1 MSRELDEIKATAGPY
16 QRYALEARRRFLR
29 ALAKSDRQI
38 TKLYNDAILRIL
50 SQFKQGGARSTE
62 ALLVAINDDFDQ
74 QTLFRGLTDALENAI
89 STGATEGIS
98 FTKDITLDVLRE
110 AGFATEPMIRA
121 FEFARQR
128 AVAAAY
134 ARTYKD
140 GLHLSDRIWNTTKS
154 TRDTMR
160 DIVTAGVGEDAVK
173 VARALE
179 TYVNKGAA
187 VTSAHFPGMMKRM
200 GARVPTNLDYN
211 ALRLA
216 RTELTAAYG
225 EATIAA
231 CKASPA
237 VKRVRWVLSN
247 THPRADICDA
257 YANGGDGHGYYDAK
271 DCPLSPAH
279 PNCLCTIQPAPED
292 PVALAKHLR
301 AWASDPASQPDIEK
315 WYGKNYKRF
324 EKSGGD
330 LFTRNGKT
338 LFQSPVKTEEK
349 TLGNLR
355 DRYKILPTMTAS
367 EREATVKA
375 AGKEFLDDLK
385 KETAYADR
393 KYSLITLKHKKEDF
407 EREVLKRDRRIGHLL
422 SMDRTIFEKYYQKE
436 YEKLSEEE
444 DEWFKKLEDAR
455 AKYENLHYSMK
466 RENAKTLAAHLGK
479 IREVGVD
486 ETELANHFTTRKS
499 KSRNAVEEAYRY
511 YPRDWTDMSFARG
524 KLTTKMVDR
533 GFYADLRRLLAISGY
548 TEDSRFETAVHELG
562 HRMER
567 TLPDLIQIE
576 KAFYDRRTK
585 GYELEWLGEGYDEDE
600 TARRDK
606 FLDMYMGKDYGGYAY
621 ELVSMGFE
629 LAYTDLPKLMKDEDM
644 CEWILGI
651 LAIL

>member
-29 ALAKSDRQI
+29 ALSRSDRQI
-38 TKLYNDAILRIL
+38 AKLYNEAISRIL
-50 SQFKQGGARSTE
+50 TEFKQGGARSTE
-62 ALLVAINDDFDQ
+62 GLLVAINDDFDQ
-74 QTLFRGLTDALENAI
+74 QTLFRGLTDALEDAI
-89 STGATEGIS
+89 STGAAEGIS
-98 FTKDITLDVLRE
+98 FTKDMTLDVLRE

-134 ARTYKD
+134 ARTQKD
-140 GLHLSDRIWNTTKS
+140 GLHLSDRIWNTAQH

-187 VTSAHFPGMMKRM
+187 VTAANFPNMMKRM
-200 GARVPTNLDYN
+200 GARVPLNIDYN

-237 VKRVRWVLSN
+237 VKKVRWVLSN
-247 THPRADICDA
+247 THPRADICDT

-292 PVALAKHLR
+292 PVALAKRLR

-315 WYGKNYKRF
+315 WYGANYKRF

-338 LFQSPVKTEEK
+338 LFGSPVKKEQK
-349 TLGNLR
+349 TLANLR
-355 DRYKILPTMTAS
+355 DRYKILPTMTVA

-385 KETAYADR
+385 KETSFA
-393 KYSLITLKHKKEDF
+393 
-407 EREVLKRDRRIGHLL
+407 EREAAHKTAYKAYDDAVKACRDFYQRERHIGNDNYEEYKRLEQTKHDLY
-422 SMDRTIFEKYYQKE
+422 EKYCAA
-436 YEKLSEEE
+436 
-444 DEWFKKLEDAR
+444 F
-455 AKYENLHYSMK
+455 YS
-466 RENAKTLAAHLGK
+466 RWTGNAKTLAAHLGK

-486 ETELANHFTTRKS
+486 EAELAKHFRTKS
-499 KSRNAVEEAYRY
+499 GKAREAVEKAYRH
-511 YPRDWTDMSFARG
+511 YPREWTDMSFQRG
-524 KLTTKMVDR
+524 TLETKKIKSR
-533 GFYADLRRLLAISGY
+533 GYYNDYYKVLAVTGEAEERRIKCA
-548 TEDSRFETAVHELG
+548 FHEIG
-562 HRMER
+562 HRMEK
-567 TLPDLIQIE
+567 TIPDLLQLE

-585 GYELEWLGEGYDEDE
+585 GCALEWLGEGYDKKEK
-600 TARRDK
+600 ARRDK
-606 FLDMYMGKDYGGYAY
+606 FVKMYMGKDYGGYAY

-629 LAYTDLPKLMKDEDM
+629 LAFADPLTIMQDEDM

>member
-29 ALAKSDRQI
+29 ALSRSDRQI
-38 TKLYNDAILRIL
+38 AKLYNEAISRIL
-50 SQFKQGGARSTE
+50 TEFKQGGARSTE
-62 ALLVAINDDFDQ
+62 GLLVAINDDFDQ
-74 QTLFRGLTDALENAI
+74 QTLFRGLTDALEDAI
-89 STGATEGIS
+89 STGAAEGIS
-98 FTKDITLDVLRE
+98 FTKDMTLDVLRE

-134 ARTYKD
+134 ARTQKD
-140 GLHLSDRIWNTTKS
+140 GLHLSDRIWNTAQH

-187 VTSAHFPGMMKRM
+187 VTAANFPNMMKRM
-200 GARVPTNLDYN
+200 GARVPLNIDYN

-237 VKRVRWVLSN
+237 VKKVRWVLSN
-247 THPRADICDA
+247 THPRADICDT

-292 PVALAKHLR
+292 PVALAKRLR

-315 WYGKNYKRF
+315 WYGANYKRF
-324 EKSGGD
+324 EKSGGGD

-338 LFQSPVKTEEK
+338 LFGSPVKKEQK
-349 TLGNLR
+349 TLENLR
-355 DRYKILPTMTAS
+355 DRYKILPTMTAA

-375 AGKEFLDDLK
+375 AGKEFLTELK
-385 KETAYADR
+385 KETSFAAREAAHKAAKKAYDDAVEAYRGFYARERHIGKANFDEYDR
-393 KYSLITLKHKKEDF
+393 L
-407 EREVLKRDRRIGHLL
+407 
-422 SMDRTIFEKYYQKE
+422 
-436 YEKLSEEE
+436 
-444 DEWFKKLEDAR
+444 AR
-455 AKYENLHYSMK
+455 AKDDAYKKYLTAFYS
-466 RENAKTLAAHLGK
+466 RWTGNAKTLAAHLGR

-486 ETELANHFTTRKS
+486 EAELAKHFRTKS
-499 KSRNAVEEAYRY
+499 GKARQAVEKAYRH
-511 YPRDWTDMSFARG
+511 YPREWTEMSFARG
-524 KLTTKMVDR
+524 TLETKKVSR
-533 GFYADLRRLLAISGY
+533 GYYSDFYKIIAVSGEEEERRIKCA
-548 TEDSRFETAVHELG
+548 FHEIA

-567 TLPDLIQIE
+567 VVPDLLQLE
-576 KAFYDRRTK
+576 KAFYDRRTA
-585 GYELEWLGEGYDEDE
+585 GEVLEWLGRGYSRKEK
-600 TARRDK
+600 ARRDK
-606 FLDMYMGKDYGGYAY
+606 FISMYMGKDYGGTAY

-629 LAYTDLPKLMKDEDM
+629 LAYADPLTLMQDEEM
-644 CEWILGI
+644 AEWILGI

>member
-200 GARVPTNLDYN
+200 GARVPINLDYN

-292 PVALAKHLR
+292 PVALAKRLR
-301 AWASDPASQPDIEK
+301 EWASDPASQPDIEK
-315 WYGKNYKRF
+315 WYGANYKRF

-330 LFTRNGKT
+330 LFTKNGKT
-338 LFQSPVKTEEK
+338 LLGSPVKKEQK
-349 TLGNLR
+349 TLENLR
-355 DRYKILPTMTAS
+355 DRYKILPTMTAA
-367 EREATVKA
+367 ERETTVKA
-375 AGKEFLDDLK
+375 AGKEFLTELK
-385 KETAYADR
+385 KETSFAAREAAHKAAKKAYDDAVEAYRGFYARERHIGKDNFDEYDR
-393 KYSLITLKHKKEDF
+393 L
-407 EREVLKRDRRIGHLL
+407 
-422 SMDRTIFEKYYQKE
+422 
-436 YEKLSEEE
+436 
-444 DEWFKKLEDAR
+444 AR
-455 AKYENLHYSMK
+455 AKDDAYKKYLTAFYS
-466 RENAKTLAAHLGK
+466 RWTGNAKTLAAHLGR

-486 ETELANHFTTRKS
+486 EAELAKHFRTKS
-499 KSRNAVEEAYRY
+499 GKARQAVEKAYRH
-511 YPRDWTDMSFARG
+511 YPREWTEMSFARG
-524 KLTTKMVDR
+524 TLETKKVSR
-533 GFYADLRRLLAISGY
+533 GYYSDFYKIITVSGEEEERRIKCA
-548 TEDSRFETAVHELG
+548 FHEIA

-567 TLPDLIQIE
+567 VVPDLLQLE
-576 KAFYDRRTK
+576 KAFYDRRTA
-585 GYELEWLGEGYDEDE
+585 GEVLEWLGRGYSRKEK
-600 TARRDK
+600 ARRDK
-606 FLDMYMGKDYGGYAY
+606 FISMYMGKDYGGTAY

-629 LAYTDLPKLMKDEDM
+629 LAYADPLTLMQDEEM
-644 CEWILGI
+644 AEWILGI

>member
-29 ALAKSDRQI
+29 ALSRSDRQI
-38 TKLYNDAILRIL
+38 AKLYNEAISRIL
-50 SQFKQGGARSTE
+50 TEFKQGGARSTE
-62 ALLVAINDDFDQ
+62 GLLVAINDDFDQ
-74 QTLFRGLTDALENAI
+74 QTLFRGLTDALEDVI
-89 STGATEGIS
+89 STGAAEGIS
-98 FTKDITLDVLRE
+98 FTKDMTLDVLCE

-134 ARTYKD
+134 ARTQKD
-140 GLHLSDRIWNTTKS
+140 GLHLSDRIWNTAQH

-187 VTSAHFPGMMKRM
+187 VTAANFPNMMKRM
-200 GARVPTNLDYN
+200 GARVPLNIDYN

-237 VKRVRWVLSN
+237 VKKVRWVLSN

-279 PNCLCTIQPAPED
+279 PNCLCTIQPVPED
-292 PVALAKHLR
+292 PVALAKRLR
-301 AWASDPASQPDIEK
+301 AWASDPTSQPDIEK
-315 WYGKNYKRF
+315 WYSKNYKRF
-324 EKSGGD
+324 EASGGGD

-338 LFQSPVKTEEK
+338 LLGSPVKKEQK
-349 TLGNLR
+349 TLENLR
-355 DRYKILPTMTAS
+355 DRYKILPTMTAA
-367 EREATVKA
+367 ERETTVKA
-375 AGKEFLDDLK
+375 AGKEFLAELK
-385 KETAYADR
+385 KETSFAAREAAHKAAKKAYDDAVEAYRGFYARERHIGKDNFDEYDR
-393 KYSLITLKHKKEDF
+393 L
-407 EREVLKRDRRIGHLL
+407 
-422 SMDRTIFEKYYQKE
+422 
-436 YEKLSEEE
+436 
-444 DEWFKKLEDAR
+444 AR
-455 AKYENLHYSMK
+455 AKDDAYKKYLTAFYS
-466 RENAKTLAAHLGK
+466 RWTGNAKTLAAHLGR

-486 ETELANHFTTRKS
+486 EAELAKHFRTKS
-499 KSRNAVEEAYRY
+499 GKARQAVEKAYRH
-511 YPRDWTDMSFARG
+511 YPREWTEMSFARG
-524 KLTTKMVDR
+524 TLETKKVSR
-533 GFYADLRRLLAISGY
+533 GYYSDFYKIIAVSGEEEERRIKCA
-548 TEDSRFETAVHELG
+548 FHEIA

-567 TLPDLIQIE
+567 VVPDLLQLE
-576 KAFYDRRTK
+576 KAFYDRRTA
-585 GYELEWLGEGYDEDE
+585 GEVLEWLGRGYSRKEK
-600 TARRDK
+600 ARRDK
-606 FLDMYMGKDYGGYAY
+606 FISMYMGKDYGGTAY

-629 LAYTDLPKLMKDEDM
+629 LAYTDPLTLMQDEEM
-644 CEWILGI
+644 AEWILGI